1 MEYAPWLLDDEATL
15 TEFMGL
21 ASIVCLCSSMGIEDN
36 SQI

>member
-21 ASIVCLCSSMGIEDN
+21 SLNCLFVLINGD
-36 SQI
+36 